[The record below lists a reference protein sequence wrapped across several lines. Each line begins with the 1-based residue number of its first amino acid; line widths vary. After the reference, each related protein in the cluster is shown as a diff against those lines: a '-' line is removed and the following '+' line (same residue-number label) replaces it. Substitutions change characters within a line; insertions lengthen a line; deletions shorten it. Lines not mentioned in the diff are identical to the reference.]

1 MFWEM
6 FLYALWVAVWP
17 SFRHRLTH
25 LFVQD
30 FIPSRVEVEAYE
42 EGEECQRYYSY
53 SFYLRGDGMKG
64 KAKQLYIPS

>member
-17 SFRHRLTH
+17 GFRHRLAH

-42 EGEECQRYYSY
+42 EGGGCQRHYS
-53 SFYLRGDGMKG
+53 
-64 KAKQLYIPS
+64 